1 MDELDAFNI
10 IIGEGV
16 ATSKNND
23 EKKIRIS
30 TSENWKYV
38 KWAIYGFL
46 LLLLILYFAIHPI
59 DRLFLQFALFDN
71 YEIGLVATSQTST
84 TGGTVKVDGNIMFL
98 DGKYYEIGEEKSYEY
113 REYDGQWY
121 RYRYYP
127 NDRYTE
133 DVEYILNSSNI
144 ERHFLPFIHM
154 DINKKEAFGLTD
166 PKIQVLLSGCEI
178 TGKDKIWDY
187 WYGKSTEVEIRLTI
201 NKFGLIRLEL
211 PENYIIVE

>member
-71 YEIGLVATSQTST
+71 YEIGLVATSQETIRSSYST
-84 TGGTVKVDGNIMFL
+84 AEIKVDLNNLVRTLHLGGLVGYISNVNGAVISNCYVGTANIVCVNNNYATANVGALVGYSNAQDTLSQICSFYL
-98 DGKYYEIGEEKSYEY
+98 STSLPAIINA
-113 REYDGQWY
+113 
-121 RYRYYP
+121 P
-127 NDRYTE
+127 NGFNYQSFTNYTSLLNL
-133 DVEYILNSSNI
+133 LNSQDYAFKADGTNPPKLI
-144 ERHFLPFIHM
+144 W
-154 DINKKEAFGLTD
+154 EA
-166 PKIQVLLSGCEI
+166 
-178 TGKDKIWDY
+178 
-187 WYGKSTEVEIRLTI
+187 
-201 NKFGLIRLEL
+201 
-211 PENYIIVE
+211 